1 MNCRLPLV
9 FVALLFVIDAIAGD
23 LERGIRAYRNGDYA
37 VALEHW
43 EPLARAGSVD
53 AQIYLGWLYSRG
65 LGVEKNFA
73 TSARWYRLAAEQG
86 DANAQYELGLLYE
99 LGQGVTADYAEAE
112 HWYGR
117 AIDQGFC
124 PGELSASGRLDYE

>member
-1 MNCRLPLV
+1 MNGRLPLAV
-9 FVALLFVIDAIAGD
+9 VALLLAVDAIAGD

-37 VALEHW
+37 LALEYW
-43 EPLARAGSVD
+43 EPLARAGNVD
-53 AQIYLGWLYSRG
+53 AQIYLGWLYGRG

-86 DANAQYELGLLYE
+86 NPNAQYELGLLYE
-99 LGQGVTADYAEAE
+99 LGQGVTGDYSEAE
-112 HWYGR
+112 RWYGL

-124 PGELSASGRLDYE
+124 PGELSASGRLDQE